1 LNWSSPSLFAG
12 SPGVKPDRRSD
23 LLLLVAAIIGVAAAW
38 LPLGSAA
45 LIVAGIAL
53 FIVVLVQPLAGIA
66 LALLAGPL
74 GAVENVEFGTALP
87 ESGQVLFWIAVAAW
101 LGQSVLRRRI
111 VVPRTELNRPLA
123 LFIMVAALSV
133 LGARAFELGFK
144 ELMKWLELAI
154 VMLMV
159 VDLASDRATQETEL
173 LGKPRLLC
181 SKPVRG
187 IVAMLLLAGLSQ
199 ALIGIWQFGLSGDG
213 PDHFLILER
222 FYRAF
227 GTFHQPNPFGGF
239 MGIAAALGIGTSIGL
254 LIAWHRDGGVTG
266 RRPATEWI
274 WFLFVTLSA
283 VATVMALIMSWSR
296 GAWLG
301 FAAAMAVLTLFLPK
315 RRWLGMLLVACGVVV
330 LLFAAA
336 SGILPASV
344 AGRLGTLSDD
354 LRIGDVRGEELT
366 EENYAV
372 IERLAH
378 WQAGVEMARDNL
390 WTGVGFGN
398 YEAAYEEYRL
408 LNWSHP
414 LGHAHNYYLNI
425 LAESGIFGAIAYL
438 AFWAFVFLQLF
449 RLLKRLDWPRR
460 GIALGLLAAWTA
472 LAVHHLVDKLYVN
485 NLYIFLGVMLGL
497 QQILLDRD
505 DKDHR

>member
-1 LNWSSPSLFAG
+1 MAGWHGPSPAWRSLWI
-12 SPGVKPDRRSD
+12 VV
-23 LLLLVAAIIGVAAAW
+23 VAAGLGIVVAW
-38 LPLGSAA
+38 LPLGTAVVLIAA
-45 LIVAGIAL
+45 TAL
-53 FIVVLVQPLAGIA
+53 FALTLVQPLVGIA

-74 GAVENVEFGTALP
+74 GAVENVEFGTSLP

-101 LGQSVLRRRI
+101 LGRGVLRHRI
-111 VVPRTELNRPLA
+111 RIPSTELNVPLA
-123 LFIMVAALSV
+123 LFIMVAALS
-133 LGARAFELGFK
+133 LFGAYSFELGLK

-159 VDLASDRATQETEL
+159 VDLATDR
-173 LGKPRLLC
+173 GKGDLEQPGRPRLF
-181 SKPVRG
+181 SSSPIRW

-199 ALIGIWQFGLSGDG
+199 ALMGIWQFGLSGDG

-239 MGIAAALGIGTSIGL
+239 MGITAALAIGTLIGL
-254 LIAWHRDGGVTG
+254 LISWRHEGGLTKK
-266 RRPATEWI
+266 RPASEWF
-274 WFLFVTLSA
+274 WLLFVA
-283 VATVMALIMSWSR
+283 MCATASGLALVMSWSR

-301 FAAAMAVLTLFLPK
+301 FAAAITVMVIFLPK
-315 RRWLGMLLVACGVVV
+315 RRWLGALFVALLGA
-330 LLFAAA
+330 LLLAGSV
-336 SGILPASV
+336 SGLLPQSIV
-344 AGRLGTLSDD
+344 GRLGTLGED
-354 LRIGDVRGEELT
+354 LRVGDVRGEELT

-398 YEAAYEEYRL
+398 YEAAYEQYRV

-425 LAESGIFGAIAYL
+425 LAESGVFGAIAYL
-438 AFWAFVFLQLF
+438 LFWSFVFLQVY
-449 RLLKRLDWPRR
+449 RQLKHLDWPRR
-460 GIALGLLAAWTA
+460 GVALGLLAAWTA
-472 LAVHHLVDKLYVN
+472 LTVHHVVDKLYVN

-497 QQILLDRD
+497 QQILLVRN
-505 DKDHR
+505 DKHHS